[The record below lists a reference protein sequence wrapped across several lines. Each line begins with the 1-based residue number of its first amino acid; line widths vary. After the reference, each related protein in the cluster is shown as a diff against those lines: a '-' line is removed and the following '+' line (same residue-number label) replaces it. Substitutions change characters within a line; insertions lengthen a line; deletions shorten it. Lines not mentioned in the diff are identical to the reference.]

1 MSPFLAWGDFHA
13 RSRFAPSTI
22 PEEKGGLL
30 VVYLLLEFVNF
41 PYSENVKPT
50 KNLHSTK
57 VNPCFVPFSSEVSFY

>member
-50 KNLHSTK
+50 KNLHSAK
-57 VNPCFVPFSSEVSFY
+57 VNPCFVPFSAEVSFY